1 MLNLWWRLFKM
12 VSSKMTVEQ
21 LVKSRLKND
30 QMILKASSRIDAFR
44 KKYGQPQTGFHSL
57 KILRKLRET
66 R

>member
-1 MLNLWWRLFKM
+1 M